1 MNELQIYHGSNKI
14 ITNPQ
19 LHLGKIHNDYGQ
31 GFYCTLHYEMALEWA
46 AKENKDGFVNEYN
59 LNLSN
64 LKILN
69 LLDEK
74 YNILNWIS
82 ILLKNR
88 FFRLNDE
95 IEMAAKEYII
105 QNFYIDT
112 SKYDVVIGYR
122 ADDSYFSYAQS
133 FISNTLPIRNLEKA
147 LKLGQLGTQIVLVSE
162 KAFKQIKFIKSTPVD
177 KNIYYPKFV
186 SRDTKAREEYHNKIK
201 NDKNFKNDIFV
212 MDILRKEMKND
223 DIRIQRTISK

>member
-74 YNILNWIS
+74 YSVLNWIA

-88 FFRLNDE
+88 LFRLNDE
-95 IEMAAKEYII
+95 IAITAREYII
-105 QNFYIDT
+105 NNFYIDT
-112 SKYDVVIGYR
+112 SEYDIVIGYR

-162 KAFKQIKFIKSTPVD
+162 KAFNQIIFIKVSSFD
-177 KNIYYPKFV
+177 KNIYYPKFI
-186 SRDTKAREEYHNKIK
+186 SRDTKAREEYHNTIK
-201 NDKNFKNDIFV
+201 QDTNFKDDIFV
-212 MDILRKEMKND
+212 MDILRGEIKND